1 MRPMDVNFFAT
12 LRQVAGQKTVAM
24 SLIDGSTVRELLNAV
39 VTRFPGMRDELLT
52 ETGDLRPH
60 VHVFI
65 NGQDAPY
72 LEQGLETRISGDDKL
87 DLFPAVGGG

>member
-1 MRPMDVNFFAT
+1 M
-12 LRQVAGQKTVAM
+12 
-24 SLIDGSTVRELLNAV
+24 
-39 VTRFPGMRDELLT
+39 TRFPAMRDELLT
-52 ETGDLRPH
+52 ETGDLRLH

-72 LEQGLETRISGDDKL
+72 LEQGLETRISGDDDI